1 MPEIPAG
8 GKATFAAEG
17 GLGHAALGRGPVV
30 GEREGELDED
40 AGAEA
45 AERATSDQP
54 RRLGVPAPEDDAVE
68 AVAPSPFGEGEAV
81 PEGTKGDEAVVV
93 DIRRLAKE
101 GPAAAGGE
109 AGELAVGHNS
119 GLMSGTG
126 SLLNAAP
133 VEP

>member
-1 MPEIPAG
+1 MPETPDG

-30 GEREGELDED
+30 GEREGELDND
-40 AGAEA
+40 AGVEA

-54 RRLGVPAPEDDAVE
+54 RRLGVPAPEDTVE
-68 AVAPSPFGEGEAV
+68 AVAPGPFGDGEAL
-81 PEGTKGDEAVVV
+81 PEGTKGDEAVV
-93 DIRRLAKE
+93 DIARLAKE
-101 GPAAAGGE
+101 GPAAGGGE

-119 GLMSGTG
+119 GLISGTG

>member
-1 MPEIPAG
+1 MPNG
-8 GKATFAAEG
+8 GKATCAAEG
-17 GLGHAALGRGPVV
+17 GLGHAALARGPVV
-30 GEREGELDED
+30 GESEGELDED
-40 AGAEA
+40 AGGEA

-68 AVAPSPFGEGEAV
+68 AVVPEPLRNGEAV
-81 PEGTKGDEAVVV
+81 LVGAKGEEAVV

-101 GPAAAGGE
+101 DPAVAGGE
-109 AGELAVGHNS
+109 AGELAVGHKS

>member
-1 MPEIPAG
+1 MPDG
-8 GKATFAAEG
+8 GKATFAADG
-17 GLGHAALGRGPVV
+17 GLGHAAFGRGPVV
-30 GEREGELDED
+30 GESEGELEED
-40 AGAEA
+40 AGVEA
-45 AERATSDQP
+45 AERATSDHP
-54 RRLGVPAPEDDAVE
+54 RRLGVPAPEDAVE
-68 AVAPSPFGEGEAV
+68 AVAPSPLGGGETV
-81 PEGTKGDEAVVV
+81 PVGTKGDEAVV

>member
-1 MPEIPAG
+1 MPNG
-8 GKATFAAEG
+8 GKATCAAEG
-17 GLGHAALGRGPVV
+17 GLGHAALARGPVV
-30 GEREGELDED
+30 GESEGELDED
-40 AGAEA
+40 AGGEA

-54 RRLGVPAPEDDAVE
+54 RRLGVPAPE
-68 AVAPSPFGEGEAV
+68 PLRNGEAV
-81 PEGTKGDEAVVV
+81 LVGAKGEEAVV

-101 GPAAAGGE
+101 DPAVAGGE
-109 AGELAVGHNS
+109 AGELAVGHKS

>member
-1 MPEIPAG
+1 MPDG

-30 GEREGELDED
+30 GKSEGELEED
-40 AGAEA
+40 AGVEA

-54 RRLGVPAPEDDAVE
+54 RRLGVPAPEDAVE
-68 AVAPSPFGEGEAV
+68 AVAPGPLGDGETV
-81 PEGTKGDEAVVV
+81 PAGAKGDEAVV
-93 DIRRLAKE
+93 DIRRFAKD

-109 AGELAVGHNS
+109 AGEFAVGHNS

-126 SLLNAAP
+126 SLPKAAP

>member
-1 MPEIPAG
+1 MPEMPDG

-17 GLGHAALGRGPVV
+17 GLGHAALAPGPVV
-30 GEREGELDED
+30 GDSEGELDED
-40 AGAEA
+40 AGVEA
-45 AERATSDQP
+45 AVRATSDQP
-54 RRLGVPAPEDDAVE
+54 RRLGVPAPPEDTVE
-68 AVAPSPFGEGEAV
+68 AVASNPFGDGETV
-81 PEGTKGDEAVVV
+81 PVGTKGDEAVVV
-93 DIRRLAKE
+93 DIRRLARE
-101 GPAAAGGE
+101 GPAAGGGE